1 MWRLWYCDMTVRGEL
16 ITDTVDRGQSHDLV
30 VVVPGIMGSE
40 LTDTATGAKLW
51 GLRDLRWYVK
61 AWGSGSGL
69 EALRLDDDEQAGRYG
84 RVTPSGLLR
93 FPAYAVGLRGF
104 EPYERLVAAVRRA
117 VASEAQIV
125 RFPYD
130 WRLPVRHN
138 GRLLAERVVTALDQW
153 RADPLH
159 DRLRRLHPDGRP
171 AKVVIVAHSM
181 GGLLACY
188 LARIPGATD
197 DVRATVTL
205 GTPFYG
211 SVKAAV
217 LLNTGRGAP
226 LPLPSRRPARRLL
239 RKDADEG
246 VRALVRSLPG
256 VHDLLPSYRCVN
268 EGEPGRRLTESDAVG
283 LGGEPGLVAAAW
295 RLHRELAEV
304 EPAAHRCMVGTA
316 QPTAQSL
323 TVTDGV
329 VTTHE
334 GLWTDGPGGT
344 ARWIDAGGDGTVY
357 RNAASLR
364 VPPDY
369 LPQQH
374 GSLART
380 DEAAA
385 FVHGIVTEQD
395 PDRLGPPLAAAEIG
409 ADLPGPVRAGAEFE
423 VRITG
428 ISRAREAVVTL
439 SDAGTGRVLEILRVE
454 RRDGRWIAPVTVEQP
469 GLYRVEVAGGGWS
482 PVRQLALVTD

>member
-1 MWRLWYCDMTVRGEL
+1 MTVRGEL
-16 ITDTVDRGQSHDLV
+16 ITGAVDRGQSHDLV

-51 GLRDLRWYVK
+51 GLRDLGWYVK
-61 AWGSGSGL
+61 AWSTGSGL
-69 EALRLDDDEQAGRYG
+69 AALRLDEDERAGRYG

-93 FPAYAVGLRGF
+93 FPAYAIGFQGF
-104 EPYERLVAAVRRA
+104 EPYERLVEAARRA
-117 VASEAQIV
+117 VVADAQIV
-125 RFPYD
+125 RFAYD
-130 WRLPVRHN
+130 WRLPVAHN
-138 GRLLAERVVTALDQW
+138 AGLLAETIATALDQW
-153 RADPLH
+153 RADPSH
-159 DRLRRLHPDGRP
+159 DELRRLHPDERP
-171 AKVVIVAHSM
+171 AQVVIVAHSM
-181 GGLLACY
+181 GGLLARY
-188 LARIPGATD
+188 LSRIPGATD
-197 DVRATVTL
+197 DVRATITL

-226 LPLPSRRPARRLL
+226 LPLPSRRPARHLFRE
-239 RKDADEG
+239 DADEG

-268 EGEPGRRLTESDAVG
+268 EGAPGRRLTESDAVG
-283 LGGEPGLVAAAW
+283 LGGDPGLVAGAW

-304 EPAAHRCMVGTA
+304 EPVAHRCMVGTS

-323 TVTDGV
+323 TVVDGV

-334 GLWTDGPGGT
+334 GLWTDGPGGA

-357 RNAASLR
+357 RNSASLR

-374 GSLART
+374 GPLART

-385 FVHGIVTEQD
+385 FVRGVITEQD

-409 ADLPGPVRAGAEFE
+409 VEVPDLALPGEEFG

-428 ISRAREAVVTL
+428 IDRPREAVVTF
-439 SDAGTGRVLEILRVE
+439 SDAGSGRVLEILKVE
-454 RRDGRWIAPVTVEQP
+454 RRDGRWIAPVTAGRP

-482 PVRQLALVTD
+482 PVRQLTLVTEPS